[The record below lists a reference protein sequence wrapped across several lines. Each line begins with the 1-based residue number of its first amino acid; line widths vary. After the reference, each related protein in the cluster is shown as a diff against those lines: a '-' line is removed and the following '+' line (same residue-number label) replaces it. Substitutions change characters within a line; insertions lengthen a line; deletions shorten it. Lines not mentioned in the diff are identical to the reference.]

1 MICQCKDKYFKEFF
15 YYGIEDKQKIFEYII
30 YRALQD
36 SHKKLGGLK
45 ELFSTPNEEH
55 LRIFIETSR
64 NKYKQ
69 FHRFINLPDN
79 AENFTYK
86 TENENEEITEKVSN
100 KVNDLIQKGNI
111 IEYKAGYFFTREKEG
126 EFINEENEYRY
137 NNKHIGWPCIIYK
150 FLEELDQLENKNKEL
165 YDLKWLQVRI
175 MRAINRTPPNKEE
188 LQKLMEICQANE
200 KEIVKFKRMLEV
212 QGHQDR

>member
-126 EFINEENEYRY
+126 EYEYD
-137 NNKHIGWPCIIYK
+137 NQQTGWTQIIYE
-150 FLEELDQLENKNKEL
+150 FLEELEKLENKNQDL
-165 YDLKWLQVRI
+165 YSLKWLKVRI
-175 MRAINRTPPNKEE
+175 IRAINREPLNKEE
-188 LQKLMEICQANE
+188 LKNLIEICQANE
-200 KEIVKFKRMLEV
+200 KEITNLKRILEG
-212 QGHQDR
+212 QEHQDR